1 MKKSKY
7 RNPNQTFDQCPCC
20 ESQDLITI
28 DTDVLCTRCAWDS
41 LEAHISA
48 GALDQAIDD
57 YFSQIPELEINARST
72 KNLAGIID
80 LGA

>member
-1 MKKSKY
+1 MKKSKNK
-7 RNPNQTFDQCPCC
+7 NPNQTFHQCPCC
-20 ESQDLITI
+20 GSKDLVTVEI
-28 DTDVLCTRCAWDS
+28 DVLCTECSWDS

-57 YFSQIPELEINARST
+57 YFSQIPELEINARPT
-72 KNLAGIID
+72 KNFAEIID